1 MTIRVSDTSP
11 GASRAGGPPSFSRRS
26 FVRGGA
32 GALALGAAAATGA
45 LSLSG
50 CGDDE
55 EEEVQTLEVDEGDVV
70 TLDSFTAYKHPTTQY
85 SMYRLGS
92 YSGGTLI
99 HTTSESVAA
108 AIVPGTTADPL
119 NKLALLGLDSGRLH
133 IVRKK
138 PVGHDSGFTFLSAS
152 ASNELVVWVESNF
165 LTSQW
170 RVYCATVDEK
180 ELTVGT
186 SSRLDA
192 GDADYDAPDVEVI
205 GSTAYWIVQ
214 PSEDGDKTTED
225 SHLMA
230 SESGSKAAVI
240 HTSHGRFNGGL
251 AASDGILTAMPRVD
265 TSGVYYQLTAFQSG
279 TGKIVDKLVMPQ
291 SFKPSS
297 AIYMDGA
304 FAFTIEA
311 AYDYGGGIANVGTYY
326 PLDDG
331 TYLRLTKQPVTPPAL
346 CRGWLVS
353 KSGSRTVF
361 VNMKDRKY
369 FTVDAPDGT
378 ADYGDYPLAYGEVR
392 HVFVYSSITRDVE
405 TDDEEDEEEED
416 VLGAE
421 DEGSE
426 KRGAEKEDGDSEE
439 ADGGDSD
446 GGDSASDEDD
456 ESGDGEKSKKKKKSE
471 AEKKAEAEA
480 KAEAKA
486 KAEEEASIEE
496 ILDPDFD
503 DEDSEEAGSVTKVVV
518 RRIIPKQI

>member
-32 GALALGAAAATGA
+32 GALALGAAATAGA

-99 HTTSESVAA
+99 HATSESVAA
-108 AIVPGTTADPL
+108 AIVPGDSADPL
-119 NKLALLGLDSGRLH
+119 NRLALLGLDSGRLLV
-133 IVRKK
+133 VRQK
-138 PVGHDSGFTFLSAS
+138 PVGYNDGYMFLSAT
-152 ASNELVVWVESNF
+152 ASSELIVWVESNF
-165 LTSQW
+165 LTSRW
-170 RVYCATVDEK
+170 RVYCAPVKEK
-180 ELTVGT
+180 QLDIGKPVK
-186 SSRLDA
+186 LDA
-192 GDADYDAPDVEVI
+192 GGSDYDAPKIEAID
-205 GSTAYWIVQ
+205 STAYWIVQ
-214 PSEDGDKTTED
+214 PSEDGSKTTED

-230 SESGSKAAVI
+230 SEGGSEATVI

-279 TGKIVDKLVMPQ
+279 TGKIVDTLVMPQ

-361 VNMKDRKY
+361 VNMKERKY

-405 TDDEEDEEEED
+405 TDDEEDEEED

-421 DEGSE
+421 DGGSE
-426 KRGAEKEDGDSEE
+426 KRGAEEEDGDSEE
-439 ADGGDSD
+439 TDGEDSD

-471 AEKKAEAEA
+471 AEKKAE
-480 KAEAKA
+480 AEAKA